1 MYDVLHCTVQYTY
14 TGVRYKMKGSSLRLQ
29 GIGCQEKGDRGER
42 SREIEV
48 TGVGSWVS
56 CSKPRESG
64 EKEEEEEINM
74 DMGR

>member
-1 MYDVLHCTVQYTY
+1 M
-14 TGVRYKMKGSSLRLQ
+14 Q

-56 CSKPRESG
+56 CSRPRESG